1 MKLFLFFILMALS
14 LLASS
19 SPAGVK
25 KELKLCRLFS
35 DHMVLQQQAEVSFWG
50 EATSGQQVMIAG
62 SWGKKASGK
71 TDVNGNWKIKLG
83 TTNAGGP
90 YTITIKSADSTIVIK
105 DVLLGE
111 VWLASGQ
118 SNVEVI

>member
-1 MKLFLFFILMALS
+1 
-14 LLASS
+14 
-19 SPAGVK
+19 
-25 KELKLCRLFS
+25 
-35 DHMVLQQQAEVSFWG
+35 
-50 EATSGQQVMIAG
+50 MIAG

-118 SNVEVI
+118 SNMDLPVKGWPPVDTVFNSAQEIAEANYPDIRLLKVPFNISATPLDSIGGQWLAASPKTDKIP